1 MDMASCDIA
10 GASSLV
16 IGILLARAL
25 GSSVPADG
33 FPLPIE
39 LPWGLPPGST
49 VKPNVIRTSID
60 SDVVID
66 SLRQVD
72 TRC

>member
-33 FPLPIE
+33 FSAPYRIAMGFAT
-39 LPWGLPPGST
+39 GLYGKTECNPHL
-49 VKPNVIRTSID
+49 NRF
-60 SDVVID
+60 
-66 SLRQVD
+66 
-72 TRC
+72 RCGD